1 MALFIS
7 QQWTRFIAFLSL
19 FLAFTT
25 TAQAQ
30 STTATTES
38 AATATASIF
47 PAPTGWSYY
56 GCYNETTLANG
67 TDGLRALNGGVMED
81 LTTMTVPVCLAY
93 CQSNSYSFAGL
104 EYTRECYCA
113 QLLSAISNKL
123 PESSCNLPCIAN
135 DTQICGGNLALSV
148 YQTKSSTKGAGVKVA
163 SEAPVGSILALGIA
177 MGVLFC
183 LA

>member
-1 MALFIS
+1 
-7 QQWTRFIAFLSL
+7 
-19 FLAFTT
+19 
-25 TAQAQ
+25 
-30 STTATTES
+30 
-38 AATATASIF
+38 
-47 PAPTGWSYY
+47 
-56 GCYNETTLANG
+56 LANG
-67 TDGLRALNGGVMED
+67 TEGLRALNGGLMED
-81 LTTMTVPVCLAY
+81 LTTMTVPICIAY

-113 QLLSAISNKL
+113 QFLSAISNKL
-123 PESSCNLPCIAN
+123 PDSSCNLPCIAN

-163 SEAPVGSILALGIA
+163 SKAPVGSILALGIA